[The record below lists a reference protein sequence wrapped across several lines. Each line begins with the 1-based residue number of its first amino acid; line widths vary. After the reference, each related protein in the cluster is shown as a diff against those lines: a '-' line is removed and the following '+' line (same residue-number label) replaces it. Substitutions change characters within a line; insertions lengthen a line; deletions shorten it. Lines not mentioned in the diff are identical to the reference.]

1 MPHKMDVNF
10 QLSLQKSI
18 LYKPS
23 EKDFNKSNNNDN
35 KSETK
40 AMVLQSV
47 SQYYRNLISTVP
59 LYFYAM
65 HSSGFLYQHREI
77 WVLQK

>member
-1 MPHKMDVNF
+1 MDVNF

-18 LYKPS
+18 QYKPS

-47 SQYYRNLISTVP
+47 SQYYQNLISKVP
-59 LYFYAM
+59 LYFYSA
-65 HSSGFLYQHREI
+65 HSSGFLYQHWEI
-77 WVLQK
+77 GILQT